1 MRIKKWLLIIT
12 ILFVLVY
19 AMTVYYITDTQM
31 KQVDIVSM
39 NDTVKTLE
47 EEYQTK
53 QMDMKRSGIEDRMR
67 YRITFLGEEDYNA
80 QINQA
85 IREQDIVFDL
95 TKSGQIV
102 GKIILSGDRKALSS
116 VKVGIL
122 LITSLTIGSIWLI
135 VCVFTIF
142 LDRKIV
148 YPFRNMQTFARSV
161 AQGDLEFKL
170 PINKDNYF
178 GAFTESFDLMREEL
192 KRARQGEYEANR
204 SKKELV
210 AELSHDILTPIA
222 TIKAVCE
229 LMEARWSTG
238 SSSLI
243 SDGVRMQE
251 AENLL
256 DFSREKINVV
266 YHKADMVDQLI
277 SNLFQTTLQEL
288 EMLKV
293 EAIEVE
299 SQIIERMFQEINHY
313 EQITFLSEI
322 PKCLILCD
330 PLRLSQVIDNII
342 NNSYKYA
349 GTRIDVKFTLDR
361 EEKLLKMKIKDYGA
375 GVDESELPLICQ
387 KFYRG
392 SKDTVKK
399 SSGSGLGLYLVQLF
413 IEQMQ
418 GTFTCYNEDGFA
430 VEIGVRVA

>member
-12 ILFVLVY
+12 ILFILIY
-19 AMTVYYITDTQM
+19 AMTVYYITNTQM
-31 KQVDIVSM
+31 KQVDIVAM
-39 NDTVKTLE
+39 NDTVKNLE

-53 QMDMKRSGIEDRMR
+53 RMDMKMSGIEGQMR

-80 QINQA
+80 QISQA

-95 TKSGQIV
+95 TNSGQIV
-102 GKIILSGDRKALSS
+102 GKIILSDDRKEQEQ
-116 VKVGIL
+116 VKNRL
-122 LITSLTIGSIWLI
+122 LFIVTLTIGVIWLI
-135 VCVFTIF
+135 MCLVTLI
-142 LDRKIV
+142 LYKKIV
-148 YPFRNMQTFARSV
+148 YPFRNMQAFARSV

-170 PINKDNYF
+170 AINKDNYF

-229 LMEARWSTG
+229 LMEARWSIG

-256 DFSREKINVV
+256 DFSREKISVV

-299 SQIIERMFQEINHY
+299 SQIIERMFREINHY
-313 EQITFLSEI
+313 EQIAFLSEI
-322 PKCLILCD
+322 PRCLILCD

-361 EEKLLKMKIKDYGA
+361 EEKLLKMKIKDYGV
-375 GVDESELPLICQ
+375 GVDESELPVICQ

-392 SKDTVKK
+392 SGDTVKK

-418 GTFTCYNEDGFA
+418 GTFTYYNENGFA